1 MILVGLLFV
10 ALVIEKC
17 PHFLQND
24 GIRRDQTKQLEV
36 PFDSL
41 VHVAHQL
48 IQIGDLVKDRR
59 QGSVTQFYL
68 FALSRTKNQ
77 LKIQQTF
84 PNVWWWSPGR
94 VLVHD
99 FSRWFAAWRI
109 FPMLPHR
116 VRVSCC
122 KGRDCRALPRKKH
135 RCPTP
140 PCKAPLP
147 FLFSPSPVTKFC
159 WLFITIKDQ

>member
-17 PHFLQND
+17 PHFLQNY

-77 LKIQQTF
+77 LEIQQTF
-84 PNVWWWSPGR
+84 PNV
-94 VLVHD
+94 LV
-99 FSRWFAAWRI
+99 
-109 FPMLPHR
+109 M
-116 VRVSCC
+116 
-122 KGRDCRALPRKKH
+122 
-135 RCPTP
+135 
-140 PCKAPLP
+140 
-147 FLFSPSPVTKFC
+147 
-159 WLFITIKDQ
+159 ITW